1 MKKIFMEHSPTSMFC
16 DTSLR
21 ITHWTTESVG
31 TGGQTIT
38 NLYFRSGFHINCKM
52 FWRRWVL
59 NSGPL
64 VYQPGALT
72 AELLRTDVIIEI

>member
-1 MKKIFMEHSPTSMFC
+1 
-16 DTSLR
+16 
-21 ITHWTTESVG
+21 
-31 TGGQTIT
+31 
-38 NLYFRSGFHINCKM
+38 M

-72 AELLRTDVIIEI
+72 AELLRTDVIIEIKIPTEYILCISMYGMWFEWHSDHLKCKGTLG